1 MSNLRPDWH
10 DRYLI
15 QASWTKDLRNY
26 CYQKTAFKKA
36 NQILEVGCGTGVI
49 TQELSSTIH
58 ANIVGLDIKFENLQ
72 KACDYAQNVSYS
84 NGDAHNLPFACSSF
98 DVALCHFLL
107 LWVRNPLITLK
118 EMKRVTR
125 SGGAILA
132 LAEPDYGGRIDY
144 PDEFTLIGNMQTD
157 SLTKQGAN
165 PFIGRQLSSLF
176 FSIGLVSIEIGI
188 LGARWLGSPGKIILE
203 SEWTTIRSDLSEK
216 FNDDEY
222 NQFRQR
228 DLNAWQ
234 TGKRILFVPTF
245 YAYGCVP

>member
-1 MSNLRPDWH
+1 MSNLQPDWH
-10 DRYLI
+10 DRYII

-26 CYQKTAFKKA
+26 CYQKTAFRKA

-49 TQELSSTIH
+49 IKELSKSFNATI
-58 ANIVGLDIKFENLQ
+58 IGLDLKFKNLQ
-72 KACDYAQNVSYS
+72 KASDYAQYAAYS

-98 DVALCHFLL
+98 DITLCHFLL
-107 LWVRNPLITLK
+107 LWVQNPLITLK

-125 SGGAILA
+125 SGGVILA
-132 LAEPDYGGRIDY
+132 FAEPDYGGRIDY
-144 PDEFTLIGNMQTD
+144 PDEFTVIGNLQTD
-157 SLTKQGAN
+157 SLAKQGAN
-165 PFIGRQLSSLF
+165 PFMGRQLSSLF
-176 FSIGLVSIEIGI
+176 HSIGLESIEIGI
-188 LGARWLGSPGKIILE
+188 LGARWSGSTGKIDIE

-228 DLNAWQ
+228 DWDAWQ
-234 TGKRILFVPTF
+234 TGKRIVFVPTF